1 MARILIVGDD
11 ADFVSASRR
20 VLQER
25 GYEVSAAD
33 NPREALALAERASPD
48 LLLLDSAPGEDS
60 DGVGLIEEISQS
72 KRLRCV
78 PVVLVTAGPAPPEC
92 AGELPMVV
100 SRLTKPVKSEALL
113 QVAAEHGVRTA
124 LIYSPDYSQYKYGP
138 DHPLEPRRAEETVA
152 LCEKYDLLDRPWIDV
167 LKPQAAE
174 KEVLALFHDWD
185 YLSALEEANDGV
197 FRERM
202 LEFGLGT
209 MDCPVFR
216 GMYDYSALVTG
227 GTMLAANLVKEG
239 RYGLAFNPA
248 GGFHHAQRRNAEG
261 FCYVNDIAIAIR
273 SLLRGGYRVAYVDLD
288 AHHGDGV
295 QSAFYEDDRVLTISL
310 HESGRTL
317 FPWSGFETEIGAGE
331 GRGYNINVPLP
342 PQTDDEVFLL
352 AFHEVVPAAISV
364 FDPDIVF
371 ALIGA
376 DGLLVDPL
384 SHLRLT
390 NNAYAEVVKVIE
402 AMSPKCV
409 ALGGG
414 GYHMNSVTRAWC
426 LAWSIMNGIEPKNEY
441 LGAIGGM
448 MLGTEYVEGGGLR
461 DRHVYTTGPLKEEI
475 RAEVVRVTR
484 YLKENALPHIKSV
497 S

>member
-1 MARILIVGDD
+1 MARILIVGRD
-11 ADFVSASRR
+11 ADFVRASRR
-20 VLQER
+20 VLQEH
-25 GYEVSAAD
+25 GYTISVTNNAK
-33 NPREALALAERASPD
+33 EALGLAERASPD
-48 LLLLDSAPGEDS
+48 LLLMDGAPGEGA
-60 DGVGLIEEISQS
+60 DGLGLIEQLAHS
-72 KRLRCV
+72 KRLSCV
-78 PVVLVTAGPAPPEC
+78 PVVLVASGPIPAAY
-92 AGELPMVV
+92 AGELPIVV

-113 QVAAEHGVRTA
+113 QVVAEHVMRTSM
-124 LIYSPDYSQYKYGP
+124 IYSPDYSQYNYGP
-138 DHPLEPRRAEETVA
+138 DHPLEPRRAEKTVA
-152 LCEKYDLLDRPWIDV
+152 LCEKYDLLDRPWVDV
-167 LKPQAAE
+167 LKPRAAE
-174 KEVLALFHDWD
+174 EEVLALFHDWD
-185 YLSALEEANDGV
+185 YLAALEEANDGV

-216 GMYDYSALVTG
+216 GLYDYSALVTG
-227 GTMLAANLVKEG
+227 GTMLAAGLVRGGE
-239 RYGLAFNPA
+239 YGLAFNPA

-273 SLLRGGYRVAYVDLD
+273 WLLLGGCRVAYVDLD

-317 FPWSGFETEIGAGE
+317 FPWSGFETELGSGE

-352 AFHEVVPAAISV
+352 AFHEVVPAALSA

-371 ALIGA
+371 VLIGA

-384 SHLRLT
+384 SHLSLT

-409 ALGGG
+409 VLGGG
-414 GYHMNSVTRAWC
+414 GYHMNGVTRAWC
-426 LAWSIMNGIEPKNEY
+426 LAWSVMNGIEPEDEY
-441 LGAIGGM
+441 AGTIGGM

-461 DRHVYTTGPLKEEI
+461 DRHAYTTGPIKEEI
-475 RAEVVRVTR
+475 RAEVMRVTR
-484 YLKENALPHIKSV
+484 YLKENALARLKSV
-497 S
+497 P